1 MIIETK
7 ALTKRFRSRIAVRD
21 LDLAVPESGISA
33 FLGPN
38 GSGKTTT
45 IRMLLGLARPT
56 SGSASIL
63 DCSISDDA
71 GLAAARR
78 RIGYVGEDKRLYGYM
93 TAGEL
98 LTFMRSIYPS
108 WRDDRERRFCKK
120 FSIPLDQK
128 CKALS
133 KGMRTKL
140 AMVLALSRQLE
151 LLILD
156 EPSEGL
162 DPVAT
167 EQLLESI
174 IEVAA
179 DGGSVFF
186 STHQLSDVERIA
198 DRMFIMHGGR
208 LVLQSSME
216 DVREN
221 YRRIHA
227 AFPCRPPIEQ
237 MTIVGVSNVRVE
249 AHVMSLIATQNV
261 DTILERARSLGA
273 ISVQA
278 RSIGI
283 RELFLECVKGES

>member
-7 ALTKRFRSRIAVRD
+7 ALTKRFRSRIAVSD

-63 DCSISDDA
+63 NSSISDDA

-78 RIGYVGEDKRLYGYM
+78 RIGYIGEDKRLYGYM
-93 TAGEL
+93 AAGEL
-98 LTFMRSIYPS
+98 LAFMRSIYPS
-108 WRDDRERRFCKK
+108 WRDDRERRLCKK
-120 FSIPLDQK
+120 FNIPLDQK

-198 DRMFIMHGGR
+198 DRMFIMHSGR

-227 AFPCRPPIEQ
+227 AFPCRPPIEH
-237 MTIVGVSNVRVE
+237 MTMVGVSNVRVE
-249 AHVMSLIATQNV
+249 DHVMSLIATQNV
-261 DTILERARSLGA
+261 DTILERARALGA

-278 RSIGI
+278 RSIGV
-283 RELFLECVKGES
+283 RELFLECVKRES